1 LDGVTVVVFAGGL
14 LRQLIAEFWS
24 LFVLNLSVV
33 ARTRDIETIAS
44 KSRAFNKIEMMIPNH
59 LI

>member
-1 LDGVTVVVFAGGL
+1 MVVFAGGL